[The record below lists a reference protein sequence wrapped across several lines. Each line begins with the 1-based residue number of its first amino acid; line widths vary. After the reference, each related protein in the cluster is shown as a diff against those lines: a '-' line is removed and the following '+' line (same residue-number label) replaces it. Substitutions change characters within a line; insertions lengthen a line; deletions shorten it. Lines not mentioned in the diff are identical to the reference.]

1 MIIVIRIDLSGVLF
15 KIFFFLVIYKCTG
28 MYNGCFI
35 IKESLG
41 KVLLFKLM
49 HLEGSGL
56 FSHGFVDGERIYRE
70 DEAYLKLLIKE
81 EEGEGR
87 FT

>member
-1 MIIVIRIDLSGVLF
+1 
-15 KIFFFLVIYKCTG
+15 
-28 MYNGCFI
+28 MYNGRFI

-49 HLEGSGL
+49 HLEDSGL
-56 FSHGFVDGERIYRE
+56 FSHGFVDGERIYWE
-70 DEAYLKLLIKE
+70 DEAYLKLLIKD

>member
-1 MIIVIRIDLSGVLF
+1 MFKVIRIDLSGVLF
-15 KIFFFLVIYKCTG
+15 KIFWFLVIYKCTG
-28 MYNGCFI
+28 MYNVRFI

-41 KVLLFKLM
+41 KLLLFKLM
-49 HLEGSGL
+49 HLEGSDL
-56 FSHGFVDGERIYRE
+56 FSYGTMDGERIYRE